1 MCNDKFT
8 MKAAL
13 KLIKKNKRTKS
24 PTLNLTRCGLINELP
39 PQLFECIWL
48 ENLNLGGGVWE
59 DDHFHWVEHSFEG
72 TDNVFKGPELER
84 LRELPNLKEFC
95 CTNSSIE
102 DAGFLSGLTAL
113 RKLTLWRNKIK
124 DLRPLEN
131 LQHLELLCIGDNPVT
146 SLVPLAGLS
155 KLRLLN
161 LESGRNL
168 DVSVLKNVPNLTH
181 LNLSHTGAKSCAS
194 VWNLTQVRKLEMRG
208 CYLQDA
214 DFLKGLINLY
224 NLDLESNKIV
234 SVDFLKEMKALY
246 WLNLYG
252 NEVSHFD
259 LSYFKHP
266 YSLSVLRLEMNPVR
280 NLPIDLTIGSRNCVY
295 AIRNHFNLPA
305 NPRQP
310 VANTAAALNQSSPPK
325 STPPPPAE
333 KTNWMPFIIIEIV
346 CGLVG
351 GILAEFK
358 LYGFILGVLFGPA
371 ILFFLVAGFDRRRN
385 RW

>member
-1 MCNDKFT
+1 

-24 PTLNLTRCGLINELP
+24 PILNLNRCGLVNELP
-39 PQLFECIWL
+39 PELFECVWL
-48 ENLNLGGGVWE
+48 EYLNIGGGVWE
-59 DDHFHWVEHSFEG
+59 DDHFHWVENSIEG
-72 TDNVFKGPELER
+72 TKNVFKGPELVR

-95 CTNSSIE
+95 CTDSSIE
-102 DAGFLSGLTAL
+102 DAGFLAGLTGL
-113 RKLTLWRNKIK
+113 HKLQLWRNKIK
-124 DLRPLEN
+124 DLSPLQN
-131 LQHLELLCIGDNPVT
+131 LVNLELLNIGDNPVT
-146 SLVPLAGLS
+146 SLVPLAGLK

-168 DVSVLKNVPNLTH
+168 DVSVLKDVANLTH
-181 LNLSHTGAKSCAS
+181 LNLSHTGVKSCAT
-194 VWNLTQVRKLEMRG
+194 VWNLTQIRKLEMRG

-214 DFLKGLINLY
+214 DFLKGLIHLY

-234 SVDFLKEMKALY
+234 NVEFLKEMKALY

-259 LSYFKHP
+259 LAYFKHP
-266 YSLSVLRLEMNPVR
+266 YSLSVLRLEMNPIR
-280 NLPIDLTIGSRNCVY
+280 NLPIDLTISSRNCVY

-305 NPRQP
+305 NPHQP
-310 VANTAAALNQSSPPK
+310 VVNTAHAVNQAPPPK
-325 STPPPPAE
+325 STPPPPAD
-333 KTNWMPFIIIEIV
+333 KTRWMPFIIMETV

-358 LYGFILGVLFGPA
+358 LYGFILGVLLGPA
-371 ILFFLVAGFDRRRN
+371 VLFFLAAFFSGRKN